1 MYCALE
7 LIFLV
12 FKKVPFSLMLR
23 IINSI
28 FYQKCMY
35 CITWKYIGRFYRKFF
50 TIFAILDFLIR
61 NFQVFL
67 QILVNSLHWF
77 SVNVIINS

>member
-1 MYCALE
+1 MYFALE

-28 FYQKCMY
+28 FYQKMY
-35 CITWKYIGRFYRKFF
+35 VLYYMKVNKSILQKIFHNFCNFGFSDSEFPSISADSGKF
-50 TIFAILDFLIR
+50 TSLIL
-61 NFQVFL
+61 
-67 QILVNSLHWF
+67 S
-77 SVNVIINS
+77 